1 MINVLSTNVISP
13 LGFTTEQNYQAIRF
27 GNSALVAYN
36 HWHNIPE
43 PFVASLFTEEQNL
56 FLHVPGFSRFESIV
70 IKSIEDALNKV
81 NIDVSS
87 EKTCFILSTTKA
99 NIEDLVIGDNVY
111 SSPAESAFRIAQY
124 FGIITDPI
132 VVCNACISGI
142 NAQLLALRLIN
153 NGLYDNAIVCG
164 ADCQSPFIVSGF
176 LSFKS
181 LSPYEC
187 KPFDIDRL
195 GLNLG
200 EAAATIILGKSATSE
215 TQWKLYN
222 GHLNNDAF
230 HVSAPSPIG
239 DGTLRVIEKT
249 LSEQNVKDL
258 ALISVH
264 GTATMFNDQMESK
277 AIEKAGLSSIPI
289 SAIKGYFGHTL
300 GAAGI
305 LETIITMRALDDGC
319 ILPVRGYNEI
329 GVSGKILIDNKEQ
342 KTNKSTF
349 LKIISGFGGCNGA
362 LLFSKYNNLSIK
374 ENNIAKLNLSHSVRI
389 TSNSLLVNGK
399 KIETKENGKSLIAE
413 IYKTYLNNYPK
424 FHKMDTFC
432 KLVFIASEL
441 LINID
446 NKLLEKEEE
455 RAIILFNSTSSIVT
469 DKKFVASIKDKNN
482 FFPSPSVFLYTLPNI
497 VTGEIAIKNG
507 YKGETS
513 FYVLREKN
521 EKLMSQIIQTTYN
534 QSSNIRS
541 IITGWVDCFSENE
554 FDIDM
559 KILTI

>member
-1 MINVLSTNVISP
+1 LQI
-13 LGFTTEQNYQAIRF
+13 F
-27 GNSALVAYN
+27 
-36 HWHNIPE
+36 
-43 PFVASLFTEEQNL
+43 
-56 FLHVPGFSRFESIV
+56 GFSRFESIV
-70 IKSIEDALNKV
+70 IKSVEDALNKV
-81 NIDVSS
+81 TIDVSS
-87 EKTCFILSTTKA
+87 ERTCFILSTTKA
-99 NIEDLVIGDNVY
+99 NVEDLLKNNNVY
-111 SSPAESAFRIAQY
+111 FSPAESASRIAQY

-132 VVCNACISGI
+132 VVCNACISGV
-142 NAQLLALRLIN
+142 NAQLLAFRLIN
-153 NGLYDNAIVCG
+153 SGLYDNAIVCG

-200 EAAATIILGKSATSE
+200 EAAATIILGKSVASE

-249 LSEQNVKDL
+249 LSDQNVKDL
-258 ALISVH
+258 ALVSVH

-277 AIEKAGLSSIPI
+277 AIEKEGLSSIPI

-329 GVSGKILIDNKEQ
+329 GVSGKISIDNKEH
-342 KTNKSTF
+342 KTDRSTF

-362 LLFSKYNNLSIK
+362 LLFSKDNTLNIK
-374 ENNIAKLNLSHSVRI
+374 ENNIAKLNLSHSIKI
-389 TSNSLLVNGK
+389 TSNSLFVDEK
-399 KIETKENGKSLIAE
+399 QIETKENGKSLIAE
-413 IYKTYLNNYPK
+413 IYKTHINNYPK
-424 FHKMDTFC
+424 FYKMDTFC

-441 LINID
+441 LINLD
-446 NKLLEKEEE
+446 NKLLKKEEE

-513 FYVLREKN
+513 FYVLRKKN
-521 EKLMSQIIQTTYN
+521 EELMSQIIQTTYN

-541 IITGWVDCFSENE
+541 IITES
-554 FDIDM
+554 
-559 KILTI
+559 LTLPPR

>member
-13 LGFTTEQNYQAIRF
+13 LGFTTEQNYQAIKS
-27 GNSALVAYN
+27 GNSALALYN
-36 HWHNIPE
+36 NWKNISE

-56 FLHVPGFSRFESIV
+56 SLQIFGFSRFESIV
-70 IKSIEDALNKV
+70 IKSVEDALNKV
-81 NIDVSS
+81 SIDVSS
-87 EKTCFILSTTKA
+87 ERTCFILSTTKA
-99 NIEDLVIGDNVY
+99 NVEDLLKNNNVY
-111 SSPAESAFRIAQY
+111 FSPAESASRIAQY

-132 VVCNACISGI
+132 VVCNACISGV
-142 NAQLLALRLIN
+142 NAQLLAFRLIN
-153 NGLYDNAIVCG
+153 SGLYDNAIVCG

-187 KPFDIDRL
+187 KPFDINRL

-200 EAAATIILGKSATSE
+200 EAAATIILGKSVASE

-249 LSEQNVKDL
+249 LSDQNVKDL
-258 ALISVH
+258 ALVSVH

-329 GVSGKILIDNKEQ
+329 GVSGKISIDNKEH
-342 KTNKSTF
+342 KTDKSTF

-362 LLFSKYNNLSIK
+362 LLFSKDNILNIK
-374 ENNIAKLNLSHSVRI
+374 ENNIAKLNLSHSIRI
-389 TSNSLLVNGK
+389 TSNSLFVDEK
-399 KIETKENGKSLIAE
+399 QIETKENGKSLIAE
-413 IYKTYLNNYPK
+413 IYKTHINNYPK
-424 FHKMDTFC
+424 FYKMDTFC

-441 LINID
+441 LINLD
-446 NKLLEKEEE
+446 NKLLKKEEE

-513 FYVLREKN
+513 FYVLRKKN
-521 EKLMSQIIQTTYN
+521 EELMSQIIQTTYN